1 MNQTDPKRERQDLS
15 PPVHQH
21 GWDVKSGR
29 RWPIIGIA
37 VVLVVVV
44 ILVLRRGR
52 DGSAVGDIAGGE
64 PRASVDPRETIDS
77 VVTLDSTAMR
87 LAEIQ
92 VGLVARAGAGALI
105 ANGTITYDANHASV
119 VAPRAEG
126 RVSELRVDLGQSV
139 RAGSVLAMI
148 DSREVAQTRADV
160 ERARAGVE
168 VTQNSF
174 EREKRLY
181 EQRIS
186 SQKEML
192 EAQGA
197 YKTALAEYNGAVA
210 QLGGLGAGPGEAG
223 VYGLASSIGGIVVE
237 RNAMPGQVVGP
248 STNLFTVADL
258 RRVWIT
264 VDVYESDLARV
275 RQGAKAIVTPRAF
288 ADEVFHG
295 WVTYAGGVVDTT
307 SRTLKV
313 RVEVDNAARRLR
325 PGMFAQVR
333 IESPHAVGAGSAVAV
348 IPQLAVQ
355 DLNGKT
361 IVFVPTVPAGRFV
374 ARQVV
379 VGSSAGSGLVAIT
392 AGLRV
397 GDMIV
402 TKGAFQ
408 LKAQLT
414 KGSFGDEK

>member
-1 MNQTDPKRERQDLS
+1 MSSK
-15 PPVHQH
+15 
-21 GWDVKSGR
+21 
-29 RWPIIGIA
+29 
-37 VVLVVVV
+37 
-44 ILVLRRGR
+44 
-52 DGSAVGDIAGGE
+52 
-64 PRASVDPRETIDS
+64 ETVDS
-77 VVTLDSTAMR
+77 VVTLDSTALR

-92 VGLVARAGAGALI
+92 VGPVARAGAGALI
-105 ANGTITYDANHASV
+105 ANGTITYDANHVSV

-126 RVSELRVDLGQSV
+126 RVSELRADLGQSV
-139 RAGSVLAMI
+139 RAGTVLAML
-148 DSREVAQTRADV
+148 DSREVAQTRGEV
-160 ERARAGVE
+160 ERARAAVE
-168 VTQNSF
+168 VTQNNF

-181 EQRIS
+181 EQSIS

-197 YKTALAEYNGAVA
+197 YKTALAELNGAVA
-210 QLGGLGAGPGEAG
+210 QLSGLGAGPGDGG
-223 VYGLASSIGGIVVE
+223 VYGLTASISGSVVE

-275 RQGAKAIVTPRAF
+275 RQGVKAIVSPRAL
-288 ADEVFHG
+288 ANEPFHG
-295 WVTYAGGVVDTT
+295 WVTFAGGVVDTA
-307 SRTLKV
+307 SRTVKV
-313 RVEVDNAARRLR
+313 RVEVDNAALRLR
-325 PGMFAQVR
+325 PGMYAQVR
-333 IESPHAVGAGSAVAV
+333 IETSSAVGPGGALAA

-361 IVFVPTVPAGRFV
+361 IVFVPTGPSGRFV

-379 VGSSAGSGLVAIT
+379 LGSSAGSGLVTIT